1 MPKIFVA
8 PLSGI
13 QDAIEA
19 HGPSHLISLLDP
31 HHMIDTPRG
40 IDPARHLKVGIND
53 IAEPRDDAIAPGE
66 MHVKELLHFI
76 DGWDHRDPLLIHC
89 WAGISRSTASMFIT
103 LCHANPQASE
113 LEIARDLRA
122 EAPHAQPNR
131 LLVRH
136 ADKLLNRNGR
146 MIAAVEAMSPAR
158 MVFEGHLFHLPSRRS
173 AHTKKPA
180 KG

>member
-13 QDAIEA
+13 AEAIDA

-31 HHMIDTPRG
+31 HHMIETPKG
-40 IDPARHLKVGIND
+40 IDPARHLKVGVND
-53 IAEPRDDAIAPGE
+53 IHEPRADAIAPGE
-66 MHVKELLHFI
+66 LHVKELLSFI

-113 LEIARDLRA
+113 LEIARDLRV

-136 ADKLLNRNGR
+136 ADKLLGRNGR
-146 MIAAVEAMSPAR
+146 MVEAVEAMSPAR
-158 MVFEGHLFHLPSRRS
+158 IVFEGHLFHMPSRRNT
-173 AHTKKPA
+173 HTKKPA